1 MIRNAR
7 QWQNPLRRRRAA
19 DGLIVVAALLAGGAA
34 RWGGFWAW
42 LAALLVGTAG
52 VALEAR
58 MSDGLLTYRFP
69 GTRKRSFI
77 LAVAGLALLIV
88 GLVLAAWT
96 PAGVEAALLVA
107 GAGFLLGGGGA
118 LAWHHGATYAGDRIV
133 RLSDE
138 DW

>member
-19 DGLIVVAALLAGGAA
+19 DGLIVVAALLAGGAS
-34 RWGGFWAW
+34 RWGGFWTW
-42 LAALLVGTAG
+42 LAALLVGIAG
-52 VALEAR
+52 VVLEAR
-58 MSDGLLTYRFP
+58 TSDGLLTYHFP

-77 LAVAGLALLIV
+77 LAAGGLALLIAGFV
-88 GLVLAAWT
+88 VAAWT
-96 PAGVEAALLVA
+96 PVGVEAALLVA

>member
-7 QWQNPLRRRRAA
+7 QWQSPLRRRRAG
-19 DGLIVVAALLAGGAA
+19 DGLVAVAALLAGGAA
-34 RWGGFWAW
+34 RWGSLWIW
-42 LAALLVGTAG
+42 LASLLIGLAG
-52 VALEAR
+52 AVLEAR
-58 MSDGLLTYRFP
+58 TSDGLLTYRFP
-69 GTRKRSFI
+69 GARRRSAI
-77 LAVAGLALLIV
+77 LAAGGVVLIAAGLALGSI
-88 GLVLAAWT
+88 W
-96 PAGVEAALLVA
+96 PAGVEAALLIG